1 MTALLAVLAVCVL
14 AGLWCVAVYNG
25 LVRARNLVVEARSGM
40 DVQLKRR
47 ADLIP
52 NLVETVKGYMG
63 HERGVLESVTGL
75 RAKIDAT
82 ADPNSR
88 LAMEGQL
95 GTALSR
101 LFAVAE
107 NYPALRASENFLS
120 LQQELAAIEGE
131 LQLSRRYY
139 NGAVRDFNTRV
150 QSFPAN
156 LVAGSFGF
164 TAAPSFEIENPAD
177 REAPKVRFDGGA
189 GS

>member
-1 MTALLAVLAVCVL
+1 MLWIILGVIVVFVLVL
-14 AGLWCVAVYNG
+14 ISIYNG
-25 LVRARNLVVEARSGM
+25 LVAKKIRVDEAWSQI

-47 ADLIP
+47 HDLIP

>member
-1 MTALLAVLAVCVL
+1 MTVLLAVLALCVL
-14 AGLWCVAVYNG
+14 AGLWCIAVYNG
-25 LVRARNLVVEARSGM
+25 LVRTRNIVVEARSGM

-47 ADLIP
+47 ADLVP
-52 NLVETVKGYMG
+52 NLVETVKSYMG

-82 ADPNSR
+82 ADPDSR
-88 LAMEGQL
+88 LAMEGQF

-120 LQQELAAIEGE
+120 LQQELAAVEGE
-131 LQLSRRYY
+131 LQLARRYY
-139 NGAVRDFNTRV
+139 NGAVRDFNTRI

-177 REAPKVRFDGGA
+177 RDAPKVRFDGGA